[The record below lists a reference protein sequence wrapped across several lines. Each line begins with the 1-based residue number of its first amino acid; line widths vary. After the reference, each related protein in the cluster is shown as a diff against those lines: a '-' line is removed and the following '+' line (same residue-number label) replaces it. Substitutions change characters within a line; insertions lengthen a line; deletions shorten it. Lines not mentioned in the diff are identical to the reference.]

1 MIELIWKYKN
11 ELLSIRGYLS
21 GHLQKAVLAEQKAI
35 NLYPTTDFK
44 PFFLLH
50 QNTTSSEPLSK
61 PRLVLG
67 TRMPTDIQNN
77 QEQLT
82 LQFPTCWT
90 TLLPE
95 TVRSAQ
101 FSPFFLCHIFLSIPL
116 HTIENLNFKLWSKAL
131 HASWETG
138 YQLGQSV
145 PEVYYDHVWPGQL
158 IPETTRW
165 LKTWAK
171 IW

>member
-82 LQFPTCWT
+82 LQFPTCW
-90 TLLPE
+90 
-95 TVRSAQ
+95 
-101 FSPFFLCHIFLSIPL
+101 IFLSIPL

-165 LKTWAK
+165 LKKWAK

>member
-82 LQFPTCWT
+82 LQFAACWT

-101 FSPFFLCHIFLSIPL
+101 FSPFFCALSSYPYLYIQLRTWTSSSGPKLCMPPGRPV
-116 HTIENLNFKLWSKAL
+116 TNWDN
-131 HASWETG
+131 
-138 YQLGQSV
+138 QSQRSTMTM
-145 PEVYYDHVWPGQL
+145 YDQDS
-158 IPETTRW
+158 
-165 LKTWAK
+165 
-171 IW
+171 